1 MMIGY
6 LAEKRRQRGFT
17 LVELMIVVAIIG
29 ILAAIAIPQFAS
41 YRARG
46 YNATARSDVK
56 NAYTAAQ
63 AYFTDYPTAS
73 VTAAKIAGYGYSQ
86 SSGITL
92 TVTDGSQ
99 SGLAMTSVH
108 GSGDKTYSVNASGR
122 ITP

>member
-6 LAEKRRQRGFT
+6 FAKKKGQKGFT

-29 ILAAIAIPQFAS
+29 ILAAIAIPQFTS
-41 YRARG
+41 YRVRG
-46 YNATARSDVK
+46 YNTTARADVK

-63 AYFTDYPTAS
+63 AYFSDWPTAT
-73 VTAAKIAGYGYSQ
+73 VTVARLQGAGYSQ

-92 TVTDGSQ
+92 TVSNGTQGNLS
-99 SGLAMTSVH
+99 LTSVH
-108 GSGDKTYSVNASGR
+108 GSGDRTYTVNAGGQ

>member
-1 MMIGY
+1 MMIRY
-6 LAEKRRQRGFT
+6 FAAKKRQRGFT

-29 ILAAIAIPQFAS
+29 ILAAIAIPQFSS

-63 AYFTDYPTAS
+63 AYFTDYPAAS
-73 VTAAKIAGYGYSQ
+73 VTVAKISGYGYAQ

-92 TVTDGSQ
+92 TVSDGSQ

-108 GSGDKTYSVNASGR
+108 GRGDKTYSINASGQ